1 MSRPLTFA
9 ELAEGERF
17 LFLWEQGES
26 RICTKTGPRDYVAG
40 EYAGHVGVGDNPVRR
55 VPTDHAPNYDPA
67 EPAICVTCETE
78 REATINPDTGRPWQ
92 EDDAHGA
99 QCAQRFAP
107 AAECTCGKG
116 DALAELDLHQP
127 ARVVATVDGR
137 WMILVNGFQWGGTYD
152 RSGAGDATFDS
163 SDAAILAWTDAGHA
177 RASIAV
183 ERRR

>member
-1 MSRPLTFA
+1 VSRPLTFA

-67 EPAICVTCETE
+67 DPAICVTCEDE
-78 REATINPDTGRPWQ
+78 REATT
-92 EDDAHGA
+92 
-99 QCAQRFAP
+99 
-107 AAECTCGKG
+107 AE
-116 DALAELDLHQP
+116 
-127 ARVVATVDGR
+127 VVATVDGR

-152 RSGAGDATFDS
+152 RSGAGNATFDS

>member
-1 MSRPLTFA
+1 VSRPLTFA
-9 ELAEGERF
+9 ELAEGDRF

-55 VPTDHAPNYDPA
+55 VP
-67 EPAICVTCETE
+67 
-78 REATINPDTGRPWQ
+78 AT
-92 EDDAHGA
+92 DDA
-99 QCAQRFAP
+99 
-107 AAECTCGKG
+107 AEY
-116 DALAELDLHQP
+116 QP